1 MDNKVITGLDQFRE
15 GFWKRFK
22 GLKIGL
28 LCNQASVDRY
38 LISSKDIISSLLPGS
53 IKVIFT
59 PQHGYGAEEQDNMNE
74 TPHSFEPKLHIPIY
88 SLYSET
94 RVPLKEML
102 EPIDVLFVDLQDVGC
117 RVYTFAT
124 TMLNC
129 MKSAAR
135 YGKKI
140 VVLDRPNPLGGK
152 VVEGNLLKKDL
163 FSFVGPYSIPMR
175 HGLTLGEM
183 ALMFQKAYRLECE
196 LEVIEMLGW
205 RRDMVWEETGLP
217 WVMPSPNMPLPQ
229 TAYVYP
235 GQVIWE
241 GTNISEGRGTCR
253 PFEIFGAPFIDTD
266 SIRRS
271 LDLTKIPG
279 CRIMDFRFKP
289 TFNKWR
295 DSLCRGFFI
304 HVTDPRQYHP
314 YRTTLLFLRAILTK
328 SHNNLHWIG
337 PPYEYVEDHRPID
350 VIIGDPD
357 VISSVEQGMDVPE
370 IEKSWENDL
379 AEYLEYRRQFLIYE

>member
-1 MDNKVITGLDQFRE
+1 MGTQVMTGLEHFQE
-15 GFWKRFK
+15 SYWKRFK

-38 LISSKDIISSLLPGS
+38 LRSSKDIISSLLPGS
-53 IKVIFT
+53 IKALFT

-74 TPHSFEPKLHIPIY
+74 TPHGFEAKLHIPIF

-94 RVPLKEML
+94 REPLKQML
-102 EPIDVLFVDLQDVGC
+102 EPIDVLVVDLQDVGC

-129 MKSAAR
+129 MKAAGR

-140 VVLDRPNPLGGK
+140 VVLDRPNPLGGE
-152 VVEGNLLKKDL
+152 VVEGNLLKKEL
-163 FSFVGPYSIPMR
+163 FSFVGPYTIPMR
-175 HGLTLGEM
+175 HGLTMGEM
-183 ALMFQKAYRLECE
+183 ALMFHEVHRLECE
-196 LEVIEMLGW
+196 LEVIKMLGW
-205 RRDMVWEETGLP
+205 RRDMLWEDTGLP

-253 PFEIFGAPFIDTD
+253 PFEIFGAPFVDTD
-266 SIRRS
+266 AIERD
-271 LDLTKIPG
+271 LDHTMLPG
-279 CRIMDFRFKP
+279 CRIMVFQFKP
-289 TFNKWR
+289 AFNKWHDR
-295 DSLCRGFFI
+295 LCKGFFI
-304 HVTDPRQYHP
+304 HITNPRLYSP
-314 YRTTLLFLRAILTK
+314 YRTTLLFLNAVLTT
-328 SHNNLHWIG
+328 SRDDFRWTG
-337 PPYEYVEDHRPID
+337 PPYEYVQHLRPID
-350 VIIGDPD
+350 VIIGDQD
-357 VISSVEQGMDVPE
+357 IVRAVEQGMDIPE
-370 IEKSWENDL
+370 IEKTWQKNL